1 MLLMQLGS
9 LEDKTIAGINS
20 ITERVSIAD
29 NATLCQLNILN
40 RRNTNAF
47 SLKSVPDV

>member
-9 LEDKTIAGINS
+9 LEDKTIAGIN

-29 NATLCQLNILN
+29 NATLCQLKILN

-47 SLKSVPDV
+47 SLKSLPDV